1 VRRGHFS
8 VCSSLDGGDEVFFG
22 VDYMDPKV
30 RELIVI
36 SLFAAVCA
44 GFAVVQGQRFMA
56 FVLAVE
62 CSFGMIE
69 AIRRSR

>member
-1 VRRGHFS
+1 
-8 VCSSLDGGDEVFFG
+8 
-22 VDYMDPKV
+22 MDPKV

-56 FVLAVE
+56 FVLAAE